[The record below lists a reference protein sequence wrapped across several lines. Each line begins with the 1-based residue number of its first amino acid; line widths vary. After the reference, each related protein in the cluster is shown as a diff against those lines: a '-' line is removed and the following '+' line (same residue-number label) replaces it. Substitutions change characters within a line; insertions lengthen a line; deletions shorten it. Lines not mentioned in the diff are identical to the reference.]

1 MITIWK
7 KQDDENYVLVEE
19 FAADISELSSRLNEL
34 RADGLIYRAEQRTD
48 CFSLIFD
55 L

>member
-7 KQDDENYVLVEE
+7 KQDEENYTLIEE
-19 FAADISELSSRLNEL
+19 FEGDILSLKDRLNEL
-34 RADGLIYRAEQRTD
+34 RADGSEYRAEQKTE

>member
-7 KQDDENYVLVEE
+7 KQDEENYTLVEE
-19 FAADISELSSRLNEL
+19 FTGEISELEGRLNEL
-34 RADGLIYRAEQRTD
+34 RADGSIYRAEQRTD